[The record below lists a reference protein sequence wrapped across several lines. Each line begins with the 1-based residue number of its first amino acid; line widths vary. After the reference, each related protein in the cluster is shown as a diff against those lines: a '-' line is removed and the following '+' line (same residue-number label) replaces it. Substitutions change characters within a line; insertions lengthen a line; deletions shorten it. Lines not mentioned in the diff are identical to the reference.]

1 MRNARLVQGF
11 NNKQKVRFICDGFAM
26 YSTVQ
31 GLCNIASTKHRAA
44 IMQTLSKLSSDRLI
58 AQSTNQPIP
67 TGLAWTL
74 AVRNEKSELE
84 NIQVQIDLCDDSIY
98 IL

>member
-1 MRNARLVQGF
+1 MRNARLVPGL

-31 GLCNIASTKHRAA
+31 GLCNIASTKHRVA
-44 IMQTLSKLSSDRLI
+44 IMQTLSKLSFDRVV
-58 AQSTNQPIP
+58 AQSENKLIP
-67 TGLAWTL
+67 SGLAWTV
-74 AVRNEKSELE
+74 AVHNEKNELE
-84 NIQVQIDLCDDSIY
+84 NIQVQIDLCNDSIY